1 MHTNI
6 DIDQDL
12 LREALELAHCKTKR
26 EAVNMALSEFVR
38 WRKQQRIIELFG
50 TVDFDPEFDYKAA
63 RRAR

>member
-1 MHTNI
+1 MNTNM
-6 DIDQDL
+6 DIDPDL
-12 LREALELAHCKTKR
+12 LREAVELAHCRTKR

>member
-6 DIDQDL
+6 DIDETL
-12 LREALELAHCKTKR
+12 LKEALELAHCKTKR